1 MEENKLVKWFEN
13 FFDDKSNE
21 EYLYLIDFNDADVK
35 NLKNHN
41 VKFIDLENF
50 HEYIS
55 KNNYILYNKFTTNSK
70 NNNMS
75 SANWIRLKNDIKIIC
90 VKYDEAMYN
99 AINSK
104 NINIIK
110 ECEYHFIEKI
120 DFKEILEMHD
130 IYYFLK
136 ERNLGIYS
144 LLGYEIIP
152 LDKIERLYKVQ
163 IELFK
168 VQKIL
173 TADLANKIYVLLQLD
188 FCCNT
193 TNIGNN
199 IRKILNVKSKSITYK
214 RLIEYLDKVSILYKG
229 TIPIKQI
236 RVYDLNINQYVLD
249 TKINILKKLIKL
261 NIDILDF
268 KKIFEI
274 IELSNI
280 EIKEI
285 KDSELK
291 SYIKRFKSSNTI
303 N

>member
-1 MEENKLVKWFEN
+1 MYKKIDKL
-13 FFDDKSNE
+13 
-21 EYLYLIDFNDADVK
+21 
-35 NLKNHN
+35 
-41 VKFIDLENF
+41 
-50 HEYIS
+50 
-55 KNNYILYNKFTTNSK
+55 SK
-70 NNNMS
+70 NNNYIYMFFAYGLENYS
-75 SANWIRLKNDIKIIC
+75 NRILLTNDRFFLVNEDGIITLIR
-90 VKYDEAMYN
+90 
-99 AINSK
+99 

-110 ECEYHFIEKI
+110 EFEYHFIEKI

-130 IYYFLK
+130 IYYFLR
-136 ERNLGIYS
+136 ERNLKIS
-144 LLGYEIIP
+144 FLLGYVIIP
-152 LDKIERLYKVQ
+152 SDKIERLYKVQ

-168 VQKIL
+168 SQKIL

-285 KDSELK
+285 KDLELK
-291 SYIKRFKSSNTI
+291 SYIKKDLKVAI
-303 N
+303 L

>member
-21 EYLYLIDFNDADVK
+21 EYLYLINFNAADVK

-55 KNNYILYNKFTTNSK
+55 KNNYILYNKFTNNSN

-90 VKYDEAMYN
+90 VKYDEAMYD

-104 NINIIK
+104 NINKIK
-110 ECEYHFIEKI
+110 EFKYHFIEKI
-120 DFKEILEMHD
+120 DFNEILEMHD
-130 IYYFLK
+130 IYCFLH
-136 ERNLGIYS
+136 ERNLKIS
-144 LLGYEIIP
+144 FLLGYKIIP

-168 VQKIL
+168 AQKIL

-188 FCCNT
+188 FCCNN

-214 RLIEYLDKVSILYKG
+214 KFREYLDKVSILYQG

-236 RVYDLNINQYVLD
+236 RIYDLNINQIEFD
-249 TKINILKKLIKL
+249 TKIKIAKNLISLKKEKFDTVLIS
-261 NIDILDF
+261 
-268 KKIFEI
+268 KIT
-274 IELSNI
+274 ELP
-280 EIKEI
+280 EKEI
-285 KDSELK
+285 KKLEQMHYKVLVK
-291 SYIKRFKSSNTI
+291 TL
-303 N
+303 